1 MFMVMC
7 FCGLLCGVISQ
18 GYLLLICLW
27 VLLCFR
33 IGCCFALILL
43 GNDLL
48 CGVVASFLDM
58 VGSRALRSGCLD
70 CLLLFGL
77 VVCLCLLRALH
88 CGLCVY
94 RCLLLVVLI
103 GGFWC

>member
-33 IGCCFALILL
+33 IGC
-43 GNDLL
+43 
-48 CGVVASFLDM
+48 
-58 VGSRALRSGCLD
+58 
-70 CLLLFGL
+70 
-77 VVCLCLLRALH
+77 
-88 CGLCVY
+88 
-94 RCLLLVVLI
+94 
-103 GGFWC
+103 